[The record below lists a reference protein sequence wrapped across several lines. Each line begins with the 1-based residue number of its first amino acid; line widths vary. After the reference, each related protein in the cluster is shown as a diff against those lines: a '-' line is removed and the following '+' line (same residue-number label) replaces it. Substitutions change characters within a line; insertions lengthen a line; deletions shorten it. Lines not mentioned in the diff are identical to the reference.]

1 MNFVTDTHPLIWW
14 FIGSPRITPKA
25 VEIFEACESGQNIIF
40 IPSIVL
46 AESLSIFDKK
56 RITFDFRRLL
66 ERIEDSENFVIIPL
80 DYPILQKMIDL
91 KDIPELHDKIIVSTS
106 RYLDAPIIT
115 KDKMIQNLPH
125 IKSVW

>member
-25 VEIFEACESGQNIIF
+25 VEIFEGCESGQNIIF

-66 ERIEDSENFVIIPL
+66 ERIEDSENFIIIPL